1 MDNLRELE
9 QQLSAEGYTAQ
20 QFLINALG
28 DDVFCLIQEQD
39 EWQVVYAERG
49 FVQEVLWRSL
59 DQSSAC
65 EFMGQQVRRIQLKNP
80 PDRTDMDTHW
90 QHTL

>member
-1 MDNLRELE
+1 MDNLRDLE

-20 QFLINALG
+20 HFLINALG

-49 FVQEVLWRSL
+49 FVREVLWRSP
-59 DQSSAC
+59 DQFSAC
-65 EFMGQQVRRIQLKNP
+65 AFMGQQVRRIQLRNP
-80 PDRTDMDTHW
+80 PGKTENPPE
-90 QHTL
+90 